1 MVDRRLEALLGGH
14 LVVDLAVVL
23 DVGVLARPARRVL
36 RGHGLV
42 GHRGGRRLATGGAE
56 RLVLEAGDL
65 AGVGAV
71 APLEL
76 EMFLDRFVEQSHGAP
91 NPSDGTPRL
100 YSWGEASART
110 VRFLPAR
117 LAR

>member
-1 MVDRRLEALLGGH
+1 MVDRSLEALVGGN
-14 LVVDLAVVL
+14 LVVVAVVVEEEVV
-23 DVGVLARPARRVL
+23 VGDRRGRRL
-36 RGHGLV
+36 GGHGLV
-42 GHRGGRRLATGGAE
+42 DRGGGRVATGGAQ
-56 RLVLEAGDL
+56 RLVLEARDL

-76 EMFLDRFVEQSHGAP
+76 EMFLDRVVEQSHGVT
-91 NPSDGTPRL
+91 NPTTQAAI
-100 YSWGEASART
+100 YSRGEPSART

>member
-1 MVDRRLEALLGGH
+1 M
-14 LVVDLAVVL
+14 
-23 DVGVLARPARRVL
+23 
-36 RGHGLV
+36 
-42 GHRGGRRLATGGAE
+42 
-56 RLVLEAGDL
+56 LEAGDL

-76 EMFLDRFVEQSHGAP
+76 EMFLDRFVEQSHGAT
-91 NPSDGTPRL
+91 NPSDAAAF